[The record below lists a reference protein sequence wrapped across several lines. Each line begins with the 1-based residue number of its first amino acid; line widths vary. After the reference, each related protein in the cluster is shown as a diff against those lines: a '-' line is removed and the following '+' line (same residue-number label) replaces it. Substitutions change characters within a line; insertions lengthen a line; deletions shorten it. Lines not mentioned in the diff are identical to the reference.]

1 MLFLS
6 CFVVDPIAVFL
17 ITKQTKGNG
26 FVSMQSCSC
35 VCGLFVQKGIISFW
49 PQAGFL
55 VNVAHL
61 PLVFEGDADVAVG
74 TFDCF

>member
-1 MLFLS
+1 
-6 CFVVDPIAVFL
+6 
-17 ITKQTKGNG
+17 
-26 FVSMQSCSC
+26 MQSCSC